1 MAGLSASCKSSFSE
15 FTTQPSVRCAVPW
28 PGAELARQNERFVVK
43 VYTVEEVAAILRV
56 DYKTV
61 LRLIQRGLLKVLP
74 GIRHKRV
81 TEEEL
86 KRYLDV
92 RNVLCKPIQTPAV
105 TFVPAVRPLASDKST
120 KPAGKGKAA

>member
-1 MAGLSASCKSSFSE
+1 MRS
-15 FTTQPSVRCAVPW
+15 
-28 PGAELARQNERFVVK
+28 RQNERFVVK

-81 TEEEL
+81 TEQEL
-86 KRYLDV
+86 NRYLDV
-92 RNVLCKPIQTPAV
+92 RSVLSKPVHVAASTIVSATSKSVAV
-105 TFVPAVRPLASDKST
+105 KS
-120 KPAGKGKAA
+120 AKGKSA

>member
-1 MAGLSASCKSSFSE
+1 M
-15 FTTQPSVRCAVPW
+15 
-28 PGAELARQNERFVVK
+28 K

-81 TEEEL
+81 TEQEL
-86 KRYLDV
+86 NRYLDV
-92 RNVLCKPIQTPAV
+92 KSVLKSVHTAPQAIVSATSKSVAVLPA
-105 TFVPAVRPLASDKST
+105 K
-120 KPAGKGKAA
+120 GKGQ

>member
-1 MAGLSASCKSSFSE
+1 M
-15 FTTQPSVRCAVPW
+15 
-28 PGAELARQNERFVVK
+28 K

-81 TEEEL
+81 TEHEL
-86 KRYLDV
+86 NRYLDV
-92 RNVLCKPIQTPAV
+92 RNVLCKPVQTPAV
-105 TFVPAVRPLASDKST
+105 AFVSTVRPPA
-120 KPAGKGKAA
+120 AGKPMKGKGE